1 MFIVLSNAL
10 IPICF
15 HNLIISIPNTLIAGW
30 NNTIL
35 CTRSCYYG
43 HQVGKANILSL
54 WFPSFQIEWMTCF
67 SPSFADCCIYEISRV
82 FNFLVEENIASSRSE
97 LKNST

>member
-15 HNLIISIPNTLIAGW
+15 HNLIIIIPNTLIAGW
-30 NNTIL
+30 NNAIL
-35 CTRSCYYG
+35 CTRGCYYG

-67 SPSFADCCIYEISRV
+67 PLLSLIVVFMKSLVSLIFLSRRT
-82 FNFLVEENIASSRSE
+82 LHPQAAS
-97 LKNST
+97 